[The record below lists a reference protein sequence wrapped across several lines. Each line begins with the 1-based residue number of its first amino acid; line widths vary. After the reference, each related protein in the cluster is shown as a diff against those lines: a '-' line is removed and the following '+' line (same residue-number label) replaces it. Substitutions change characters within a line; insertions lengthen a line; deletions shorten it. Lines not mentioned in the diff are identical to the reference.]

1 MNIRLEL
8 PPVRSVWGFGERY
21 DLTDHIGVE
30 IVNRVEEKFTHQGEK
45 TYLPLPIAVSSE
57 FAVRVDTD
65 SVFTFTFLNE
75 GGHTVMELSG
85 DELSDDDVKTAYG
98 KPRDTVAQ
106 LIGEVC
112 RVPDWVFA
120 PWASANRW
128 TSDEDVMKFLD
139 DAERYGFS
147 FSTLV
152 LEAWSD
158 EATFYTFK
166 REFRDPAALCRR
178 LEEKGIHLILWQ
190 CPVLKVEE
198 GFYNDQLEKDI
209 CYAKENNL
217 LVKNSD
223 GSLRALVPVFI
234 CSRFHESGYAYVVD
248 AEEAESY

>member
-21 DLTDHIGVE
+21 DITDHIGVE

-85 DELSDDDVKTAYG
+85 DKLSDDDVKTAYG

-112 RVPDWVFA
+112 SVPDWVFA

-158 EATFYTFK
+158 EATFYNSGI
-166 REFRDPAALCRR
+166 RPRCAGVLRR
-178 LEEKGIHLILWQ
+178 KESISFCGSARFSRLR
-190 CPVLKVEE
+190 
-198 GFYNDQLEKDI
+198 KDFTMT
-209 CYAKENNL
+209 
-217 LVKNSD
+217 
-223 GSLRALVPVFI
+223 SLRKT
-234 CSRFHESGYAYVVD
+234 YVTQRRTIFL
-248 AEEAESY
+248 